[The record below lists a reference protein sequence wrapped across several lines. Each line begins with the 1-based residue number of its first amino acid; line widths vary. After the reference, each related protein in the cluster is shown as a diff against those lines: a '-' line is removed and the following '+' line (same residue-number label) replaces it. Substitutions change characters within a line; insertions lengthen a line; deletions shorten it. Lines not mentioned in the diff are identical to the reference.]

1 MLPPDGLITLTP
13 QGLYCRAADV
23 WIDPWRPVSRALI
36 THGHA
41 DHARPGCGTYWAI
54 GAGAGI
60 LRKRLG
66 QGIELHSLDYGEALQ
81 IGDAQVSFHSAG
93 HVLGSAQIRLEA
105 GGESWLVTGD
115 FKRDADP
122 SCAAFEPVRADVLIS
137 EATFGLPIYRW
148 SPGAQVAAE
157 IRTWWQSCPQRPSV
171 LFCYAFGKAQRILAE
186 LHALGVEQEVLLHG
200 AVAALI
206 EPYRQQGIALVPT
219 RPLSALSRDEPLAGR
234 LVLAPPAA
242 QASAW
247 MKRLRGAQTAF
258 ASGWMA
264 VRGARRRR
272 GCERG
277 FVLSDHADWP
287 ALVATARQSGARQV
301 YVTHGQSD
309 VLARY
314 LREVE
319 GIAAEPLQ
327 GGGLAERGNPDGEV
341 GREATADD
349 TGETGAAI
357 PGDITI
363 GEATAGD
370 TTEPGAEP
378 AEPEGAAGLINVGLI
393 NADPIHADPIHG
405 GEPREALP

>member
-1 MLPPDGLITLTP
+1 MLPGNGLISLTP

-23 WIDPWRPVSRALI
+23 WIDPWRPVPRALI

-41 DHARPGCGTYWAI
+41 DHARPGCGSYWAI
-54 GAGAGI
+54 GASAGI
-60 LRKRLG
+60 LRRRLG
-66 QGIELHSLDYGEALQ
+66 QAIDLHNVDYGDVLT
-81 IGDAQVSFHSAG
+81 IRDARVSFHSAG

-105 GGESWLVTGD
+105 GGESWLISGD
-115 FKRDADP
+115 YKRDPDP
-122 SCAAFEPVRADVLIS
+122 SCAPFEPVCADVLIT

-148 SPGAQVAAE
+148 QPGAEVAAQ
-157 IRTWWQSCPQRPSV
+157 IRDWWLGCPQRPSV

-186 LHALGVEQEVLLHG
+186 LHALGLEQEVLLHG

-206 EPYRQQGIALVPT
+206 EPYRQQGIAMPPT
-219 RPLSALSRDEPLAGR
+219 RPLSELPRDQGLGGR

-242 QASAW
+242 QASPW
-247 MKRLRGAQTAF
+247 MKRLRGSQTAF

-287 ALVATARQSGARQV
+287 ALVQTARQSGARQV

-327 GGGLAERGNPDGEV
+327 GGGLEERGDPDGAGADEQV
-341 GREATADD
+341 PEATGHAGAWLDGSPPETR
-349 TGETGAAI
+349 TGDSES
-357 PGDITI
+357 
-363 GEATAGD
+363 
-370 TTEPGAEP
+370 
-378 AEPEGAAGLINVGLI
+378 
-393 NADPIHADPIHG
+393 G
-405 GEPREALP
+405 GEPREALS